1 MAFGFDPTINRFS
14 GVRGGQADRLRN
26 RDSRTIFNERT
37 RTKLQDD
44 VAHTRFNEVRANHF
58 GYDGISRPNRYE
70 VTLFPPTG
78 ARGSGGIAKTPNLF
92 TATMGERMADG
103 TVRSAGHRCESI
115 AMPGRNMDT
124 TEDTNIYGPV
134 RKIVTGYSFADVSA
148 TFQCD
153 SNMKEKIYF
162 ETWQR
167 LTFNT
172 QTFAIGYYHDYV
184 GFVDIHTLDEQDN
197 RRYGVRLIEA
207 YPVSINEQALSY
219 STNNAYQTLTVNF
232 AYRYWQNLT
241 DEGDLPKP
249 LGDRIG
255 SNGTVVRRTS
265 GKTNAVKRKLL

>member
-1 MAFGFDPTINRFS
+1 MAFGGF
-14 GVRGGQADRLRN
+14 RGFE
-26 RDSRTIFNERT
+26 SRTNREGRAAFNQQNRI
-37 RTKLQDD
+37 RLQDN
-44 VAHTRFNEVRANHF
+44 VTVNRKQEMEASHF
-58 GYDGISRPNRYE
+58 GFDGISRPNRYE

-78 ARGSGGIAKTPNLF
+78 TRGSGGAGKSPNQF
-92 TATMGERMADG
+92 TSVMGERMADG

-184 GFVDIHTLDEQDN
+184 GSVEIYTLDEQDN
-197 RRYGVRLIEA
+197 KRYGVRLVEA

-241 DEGDLPKP
+241 DEATLPKP
-249 LGDRIG
+249 LASNIAPIYNNVARRI
-255 SNGTVVRRTS
+255 S